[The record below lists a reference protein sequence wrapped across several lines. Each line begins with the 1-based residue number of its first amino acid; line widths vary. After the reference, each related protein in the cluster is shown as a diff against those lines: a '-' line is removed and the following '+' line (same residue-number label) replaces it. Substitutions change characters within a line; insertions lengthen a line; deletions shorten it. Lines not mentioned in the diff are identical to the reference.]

1 MSTDAQAASDLVER
15 LHEFIRL
22 YVDDRDGGSN
32 PLPELVQGY
41 PSETRSLVIDYG
53 DLSQWDAE
61 FADDVIEDPSNMLPY
76 LEQAVATYPRY
87 PVPSLPK
94 NFEPDVRIGG
104 IQSVPDIHHFPVGK
118 YSTQRVD
125 DEPFTVISGQVQR
138 VTQIRGFATELV
150 FECGRCGTRTT
161 VPQHDVEKK
170 EEPHECVGCERQG
183 PFRTVDDESEDFQ
196 LMRLQQPPEESTG
209 GSQPPT
215 IDVRMFGDNVDN
227 VTPGDRVN
235 AATILE
241 KDYDDDT
248 PLFDVAAEAN
258 YVETQDTDFEDIDYS
273 EDLEEIKEIANSEN
287 PHQLV
292 VDSIKPSHRG
302 DANVKEAIALQ
313 MFGGVEKQLSDGSR
327 KRGESHILLVGDPG
341 TDKSGLLSRAAQL
354 SPRSVQASGK
364 NTTSAGLT
372 CAAVQTDFGDGGW
385 TIEAG
390 ALVEAT
396 GGLCAIDEFDKV
408 DEDDRQGANQA
419 MAEGMITPAKAGIKN
434 IELPARTKVIA
445 AANPTY
451 GRFDRY
457 EPIGEQMDFDP
468 TIFSRFDLIFTFS
481 DQPDEEMDGE
491 LADHILE
498 THQDGAK
505 RQRGEELTESG
516 ESDPEIEPDLLRSYI
531 AYAQQECTPVLS
543 DEARERL
550 REFYVDIRSR
560 GDDADSPVPT
570 TARKLDALVRLAE
583 ASARLRLDDTV
594 NVQDAERVIELV
606 LDSLKQVG
614 VDPETGQFDT
624 DVVETGTT
632 KSQRKRIKMVKN
644 TIKELELEYEDGA
657 PRDEVLDKVKD
668 DYSRTKVIG
677 DIDKMKEKGEAYE
690 PNDGH
695 IRLS

>member
-1 MSTDAQAASDLVER
+1 MSTDAQTASDLVDR
-15 LHEFIRL
+15 LHEFIGL

-41 PSETRSLVIDYG
+41 PNEKRSLCIDYG
-53 DLSQWDAE
+53 DLAQWDQE
-61 FADDVIEDPSNMLPY
+61 FAIDLIEDPDEILPY
-76 LEQAVATYPRY
+76 LEEAVATYPRY
-87 PVPSLPK
+87 PVPSLPS
-94 NFEPDVRIGG
+94 NFRPDIRITGIERIPDV
-104 IQSVPDIHHFPVGK
+104 HHFPVGK

-138 VTQIRGFATELV
+138 VTQVRGFATELV
-150 FECGRCGTRTT
+150 FECVRCGVRTT
-161 VPQHDVEKK
+161 VPQHDVEKR
-170 EEPHECVGCERQG
+170 EEPHECHGCERQG

-241 KDYDDDT
+241 KDYDDDA
-248 PLFDVAAEAN
+248 PLFDVAAKAN
-258 YVETQDTDFEDIDYS
+258 HVETQETDFEDIDYS

-292 VDSIKPSHRG
+292 IDSIKPSHRG

-313 MFGGVEKQLSDGSR
+313 MFGGVTKELSDGSR
-327 KRGESHILLVGDPG
+327 KRGQSHILLVGDPG

-354 SPRSVQASGK
+354 SPRSVQTSGK

-408 DEDDRQGANQA
+408 DEEDRKGANQA
-419 MAEGMITPAKAGIKN
+419 MAEGKITPAKAGIKN

-445 AANPTY
+445 AANPIH
-451 GRFDRY
+451 GRFDRNQ
-457 EPIGEQMDFDP
+457 PIGDQIDFDP

-481 DQPDEEMDGE
+481 DQPNEEMDKE

-498 THQDGAK
+498 THQQGAK
-505 RQRGEELTESG
+505 RERGEDAAASSEST
-516 ESDPEIEPDLLRSYI
+516 PEIEPELLRSYI

-543 DEARERL
+543 DDARERL

-560 GDDADSPVPT
+560 GESSDSPVPT

-583 ASARLRLDDTV
+583 ASARIRLDETV
-594 NVQDAERVIELV
+594 RVKDAERVIELV

-614 VDPETGQFDT
+614 VDPETGQFDA

-632 KSQRKRIKMVKN
+632 KTQRDRITMVKN
-644 TIKELELEYEDGA
+644 YIEELELEHEDGA
-657 PRDEVLDKVKD
+657 PIEEVLDLAEEK
-668 DYSRTKVIG
+668 YSRTKVIG
-677 DIDKMKEKGEAYE
+677 DIDKLKEEGQAYE
-690 PNDGH
+690 PIESH
-695 IRLS
+695 IRLT